1 MSFPF
6 DPETKGP
13 ADKGLDNQDAAK
25 TKSERPALKIVK

>member
-13 ADKGLDNQDAAK
+13 VDNGLGNKDAMK
-25 TKSERPALKIVK
+25 VKSERPALKIVK